1 MHKTDVQKKKFKK
14 TDHNTVYMDP
24 KVQNHGKWVGRDG
37 GTLVG
42 GPF

>member
-1 MHKTDVQKKKFKK
+1 MYKTDVQKKVFN
-14 TDHNTVYMDP
+14 TIDHETVYMDP
-24 KVQNHGKWVGRDG
+24 KVQNHGKSVGRYG